1 MQLPLWNDSCN
12 CHQNDYWSQYGSAGA
27 DSTFPVK
34 VNGVSQNVTINS
46 TVGSTNNTV
55 ANTQMG
61 GLTMELEKDIYKL
74 QSLGIALN

>member
-1 MQLPLWNDSCN
+1 MTPATVTKTIIGRSVN
-12 CHQNDYWSQYGSAGA
+12 SAGA

-55 ANTQMG
+55 ANTQMIWIDDG
-61 GLTMELEKDIYKL
+61 
-74 QSLGIALN
+74 A